1 MSHVSNVELTVSDL
15 DALRDA
21 VARTNGL
28 TWCEEQKS
36 YHWYGKWMDDFHGK
50 AAAVDNGFKP
60 SEFGKSEHA
69 IKVDGVEY
77 EIGVVKNPTGEG
89 YRLIYDNYDSG
100 KQIAERYGTG
110 LETIKNSYAERVAVK
125 QLQRK
130 GYRVS
135 TRVNAQ
141 GQRQVVGVKS

>member
-1 MSHVSNVELTVSDL
+1 MSHVSNVELTITDL

-21 VARTNGL
+21 VARTDGL
-28 TWCEEQKS
+28 TWCEGQQS
-36 YHWYGKWMDDFHGK
+36 YKWYGRWLDDFHGTD
-50 AAAVDNGFKP
+50 AAVDNGFDA
-60 SEFGKSEHA
+60 STFGQSTHA

-89 YRLIYDNYDSG
+89 YRLLYDNYASG
-100 KQIAERYGTG
+100 TRIAQRYGTG
-110 LETIKNSYAERVAVK
+110 LETIKDGYAERVAVR
-125 QLQRK
+125 QLHRK

-141 GQRQVVGVKS
+141 GQRQVIGVKS

>member
-1 MSHVSNVELTVSDL
+1 MSHVSNVELTVNDL

-21 VARTNGL
+21 VARTDGL
-28 TWCEEQKS
+28 TWCEGQQS
-36 YHWYGKWMDDFHGK
+36 YKWYGKWMDDFHGSS
-50 AAAVDNGFKP
+50 AAVDNGFDA
-60 SEFGKSEHA
+60 STFGKSEHA
-69 IKVDGVEY
+69 IKADGAEY
-77 EIGVVKNPTGEG
+77 EIGVVKNPNGDG
-89 YRLIYDNYDSG
+89 YRLLYDNYSSG
-100 KQIAERYGTG
+100 RKIAERYGTG